1 MSCVMGNRLCLNV
14 RGMVHNDEDLP
25 NLSRE
30 AINHFNSHA
39 RGPSMR
45 GTRQGSQGIVVRA
58 MVDSEQGSPTS
69 KLSEYEMDELRGMKV
84 KL

>member
-14 RGMVHNDEDLP
+14 RGMVHTDEDLP

-30 AINHFNSHA
+30 AINYYSSHH

-45 GTRQGSQGIVVRA
+45 GTRQGSQGVVVRA
-58 MVDSEQGSPTS
+58 VQVDSDSSAIG
-69 KLSEYEMDELRGMKV
+69 KLSEFEMDELRGMKV
-84 KL
+84 KV